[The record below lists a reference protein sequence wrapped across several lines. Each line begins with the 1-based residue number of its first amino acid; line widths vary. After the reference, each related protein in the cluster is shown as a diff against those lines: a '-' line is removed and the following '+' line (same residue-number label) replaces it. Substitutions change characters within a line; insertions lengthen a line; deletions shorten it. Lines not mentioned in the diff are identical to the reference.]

1 MARPS
6 RCQRDSQERV
16 GFLRGRARRSTF
28 KMTRYIDAHK
38 EQFGVEPI
46 RRILEFAPA
55 TSGVEEMACSEG
67 RTVNWGGPSRG
78 AIADKE

>member
-1 MARPS
+1 
-6 RCQRDSQERV
+6 
-16 GFLRGRARRSTF
+16 
-28 KMTRYIDAHK
+28 MTRYIDAHK

-46 RRILEFAPA
+46 CRILEFAPA

-67 RTVNWGGPSRG
+67 RTVNRGGPSRG